1 MEDYLNIYHTLITQ
15 VEHEVI
21 EFKAAENQYDKDKL
35 GKYFSA
41 LSNEANLHN
50 MDFAW
55 IVMGVD
61 NSRKPIGTS
70 FLMDE
75 SKRQLLKYE
84 ITVNT
89 TNGLTFRDIEPI
101 EIDGKRVLLFK
112 IPAAPKNTVIKWKG
126 IAYGRS
132 GESLEPLSQDKYDE
146 IRNQRPLDD
155 WSAHVV
161 ENATIKGDLDEL
173 ALAKAR
179 IMYKKVHDRV
189 PAELVDGWTVEEFL
203 THSGLLNK
211 GQVTRAA
218 MLLLG
223 KSESAYKLSP
233 AVSQITWTLLNE
245 VGRKIDYQ
253 HFTIPYII
261 TVDEILG
268 KIRNLTMREMP
279 GGTLFPN
286 KLMQYD
292 DFVIR
297 EVLHNAIA
305 HQDYTLRQRINFME
319 APDYLYYSNAG
330 TFFPGTI
337 EDALEVNKQQRF
349 YRNESLCKGMV
360 NFNMI
365 DTVSSGIQTIFY
377 KQMQRHFPMPDY
389 EINADVPEVNVKIYG
404 RVIDE
409 RYVDLLKRDQTLSLK
424 ECLWLDAVQKKR
436 PITEEALNI
445 LRKKKLIEGRKPNFI
460 ISQAVAQKTK
470 QVPEYTKQKG
480 LDKKKLLVMLQQ
492 VVENAGE
499 AGIML
504 KDIYEYMEVTLPV
517 GKSMEEKKRQLRYLL
532 DIIKKDG
539 IIFPDGLRWKS
550 IEYKREEN
558 KIG

>member
-1 MEDYLNIYHTLITQ
+1 MEDYLSIYHSLITQ

-21 EFKAAENQYDKDKL
+21 EFKTAENQYDKDKL

-41 LSNEANLHN
+41 LSNEANLRN
-50 MDFAW
+50 IEFAW

-61 NSRKPIGTS
+61 NNRKPVGTS

-75 SKRQLLKYE
+75 AKRQLLKHE
-84 ITVNT
+84 IAVNT

-101 EIDGKRVLLFK
+101 EVDGNRVLLFK

-132 GESLEPLSQDKYDE
+132 GESLEPLSQDKFDE

-161 ENATIKGDLDEL
+161 EDATIKGDLDEL

-179 IMYKKVHDRV
+179 IMYKKVHDRT

-211 GQVTRAA
+211 GKVTRAA

-233 AVSQITWTLLNE
+233 AVPQITWTLLNE

-279 GGTLFPN
+279 GGTLFPD

-337 EDALEVNKQQRF
+337 EDALEVNKQQKF

-377 KQMQRHFPMPDY
+377 KQMERHFPMPDY
-389 EINADVPEVNVKIYG
+389 EINGDVPEVNVKIYG

-409 RYVDLLKRDQTLSLK
+409 RYVELLKRETTLSLK

-445 LRKKKLIEGRKPNFI
+445 LRSKKLIEGRKPNFI
-460 ISQAVAQKTK
+460 ISQVVAQKTK

-480 LDKKKLLVMLQQ
+480 LDKKKLLTMLQQ

-499 AGIML
+499 AGIKL
-504 KDIYEYMEVTLPV
+504 NDIYEYMEVTLPV
-517 GKSMEEKKRQLRYLL
+517 GKSMGAKKKSLTYLL
-532 DIIKKDG
+532 TILKNEG
-539 IIFPDGLRWKS
+539 VIF
-550 IEYKREEN
+550 N
-558 KIG
+558 KGMSWIATQNGKN